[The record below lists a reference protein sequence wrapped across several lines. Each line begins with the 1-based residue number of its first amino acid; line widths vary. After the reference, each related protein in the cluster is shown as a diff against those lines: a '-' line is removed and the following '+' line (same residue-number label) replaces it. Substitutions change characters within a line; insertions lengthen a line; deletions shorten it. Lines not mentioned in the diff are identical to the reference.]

1 MIWQTTPYTIP
12 LIAASAASIILGLHI
27 LFRYPWAGNKIG
39 AFAIFANAEWILGYA
54 LELASGTLPI
64 MIFWDKV
71 QFGAIIVLPTA
82 WFVYIVYYT
91 GHENWLTRRTVT
103 ALIIVPVIT
112 LLLALTNNVHK
123 LIWTSHTLKEGPFL
137 LLDETYG
144 LWFWIYVVYIGA
156 LLLSGVILLISL
168 FIRSRYPYRWQASTL
183 LVGSLVPVSAAVLV
197 LSGLNPIPYLNLIP
211 VALVITNVTVAFS
224 IIYFWLGDIVP
235 LAREAVVENMRDSV
249 IILDTENRVVDVNS
263 SAHHLIGTS
272 KVIGTPISVWPVWSH
287 IESLA
292 HKDNGDTEIV
302 VRQKESIY
310 DVEISSLG
318 DRHGRAI
325 GRVVVLRDITERK
338 RVEKAEK
345 YRLLAEN
352 VKDVIWTMDMNLQF
366 TYMSPSVIH
375 LRGYTAE
382 EVMNQSLDEILTPSS
397 LAVALKTFEEELQK
411 DREQPNLSRSV
422 TLELEH
428 MCKDGSTAWAEV
440 RITGLRDAKDNIVG
454 ILGVSRDITERKK
467 AEEEI
472 IKFKTLFDR
481 AAYGSTIS
489 DFDGNFIYANEAFA
503 QMHGYTPKEL
513 TGKNAALLHTKE
525 QMKKIKELQEQLKT
539 EGMYTAEEV
548 WHKRKDN
555 TVFPTLMSGTLI
567 KDEKGTPLFM
577 GITAVD
583 ITERK
588 KTEEMLQQSEEK
600 YRTLI
605 ENLNVGVYRT
615 TPGAEGKF
623 IDVNQAFAEMLGYT
637 KEEILKLKVSHI
649 YVDPQ
654 DRMRFSE
661 KIITQ
666 GFSKNEEL
674 YLKKKDRTPIIISD
688 TATPVY
694 DRDGTLLYFDG
705 ISEDITQRKKAEEQ
719 IKASLREKE
728 VLLREIHHRVKNN
741 MQVISSLLSLQSR
754 YIGDAHLAEAFK
766 ESQDRI
772 KSMAL
777 VHEKLYQSGDL
788 ASIDFHEYIK
798 SLMRNLF
805 QSYETAGRVDLTV
818 QVENVSLS
826 VDAAIPCGLIINELV
841 SNSLKHAFPE
851 PRRGKI
857 SISLRQSGEDQ
868 IELVVADDGVGVPE
882 DITLKNITSLG
893 LHLVTILAEDQLE
906 GTISLERSG
915 GTEFC
920 ITFGKDI

>member
-183 LVGSLVPVSAAVLV
+183 LVGSLVPVSAAGLV

-588 KTEEMLQQSEEK
+588 KAEEK
-600 YRTLI
+600 
-605 ENLNVGVYRT
+605 
-615 TPGAEGKF
+615 
-623 IDVNQAFAEMLGYT
+623 
-637 KEEILKLKVSHI
+637 
-649 YVDPQ
+649 
-654 DRMRFSE
+654 
-661 KIITQ
+661 
-666 GFSKNEEL
+666 
-674 YLKKKDRTPIIISD
+674 
-688 TATPVY
+688 
-694 DRDGTLLYFDG
+694 
-705 ISEDITQRKKAEEQ
+705 
-719 IKASLREKE
+719 IKASLKEKE
-728 VLLREIHHRVKNN
+728 VLLQEIHHRVKNN
-741 MQVISSLLSLQSR
+741 LQIISSLLNLQSH
-754 YIGDAHLAEAFK
+754 YIKDKKYAEMLK
-766 ESQDRI
+766 KSQNRI
-772 KSMAL
+772 KSMVL
-777 VHEKLYQSGDL
+777 IHEKLYQSENL
-788 ASIDFHEYIK
+788 AYINANDYI
-798 SLMRNLF
+798 NLLV
-805 QSYETAGRVDLTV
+805 QTVARSYEATDIVLTV
-818 QVENVSLS
+818 NVEDISLT
-826 VDAAIPCGLIINELV
+826 VGHAIPCGLIINELV
-841 SNSLKHAFPE
+841 SNAIQHAFPDG
-851 PRRGKI
+851 RGEI
-857 SISLRQSGEDQ
+857 ITTLRF
-868 IELVVADDGVGVPE
+868 VG
-882 DITLKNITSLG
+882 DTIQLKVSDNGIGMPDHIDFRTTDSLG
-893 LHLVTILAEDQLE
+893 LHLVTLLAEGQLDGE
-906 GTISLERSG
+906 ITLERNG
-915 GTEFC
+915 GTTFC
-920 ITFGKDI
+920 ITFKR